1 MGRLGTLL
9 RTVGSRIRS
18 TITAEA
24 LPADSRAEPSALR
37 GALAVRMSLGL
48 LVVVGVLWAATRP
61 DAPGEPSAESVGA
74 APSAQDELPKA
85 CMDPNPYFATAC
97 YVRGETFDH
106 EPAIVA
112 FHDDPDER
120 NHFPLATI
128 GEVGAVWGM
137 AYDPVRDVLY
147 AAAFHKR
154 NSKFGPLGPGG
165 IYAVDVNGGGVT
177 ELLTVPNA
185 GNDRHDPENDYQPDD
200 RGRGYTTETSLGDI
214 DITEDGSELFVVN
227 LNDKR
232 VYRFSLPDGQLIGSF
247 EHGAKDKFWQ
257 RDARPFGLMVRDG
270 WVYHGV
276 VNSARRGQNLT
287 NLWAYVYASKP
298 TGSGMREVAST
309 WLGHPRQGNHRDW
322 QPWPEDDDQWW
333 RQSQYPHPILTDI
346 ELTDSGDMILGIR
359 DRFIDTGP
367 SLSDVFRRAAGD
379 IILARKVGE
388 REWEVEDL
396 ATEEHYDQDTTVI
409 PGRNNDWSELGVGGL
424 ARVRALDVVV
434 SSAVS
439 PFRGYSDGA
448 VWFDNADG
456 SDVGREEL
464 LYNRLQHEGPQ
475 GKAQGLGDVELICYT
490 PPEPSP
496 TPTDLPTP
504 TPTATPT
511 ASNTPRASATPS
523 VTPTPRMYEIYLP
536 YGEDECIPE
545 KRFVDVVLVLDRST
559 SMLRSVEPGGV
570 QKNEAAIAAAR
581 TFIDTLA
588 LEPDSNDPYLRHD
601 QVSIVGFNDNAWIEI
616 PLTNDRAAAENALET
631 IRTKTQEGTRLDLA
645 ILEGRKPLD
654 GPERELANDAIVVLL
669 TDGLPNRVPFG
680 AESTQPAC
688 TSQECTV
695 QAAADAVKDKG
706 TNLYAIALGRPN
718 DIHPLLMLQVASQRH
733 QYYYAPRPEDLA
745 GIYQI
750 ILDTFTFCGRKN
762 VPPPT
767 PCVPQYQHADLIL
780 VLDTS
785 TSMQRTT
792 RAGRTKLAA
801 ALEAAGTFA
810 DSLSLERDGYGRQ
823 DRLAIV
829 GFNNTAWTELTLSDD
844 RARIDQALAA
854 LPAKS
859 AEGTRLDLALQQ
871 GIAAWND
878 SWRLPA
884 NRPVLVLLTD
894 GLPNRVPFGPG
905 STSPACPDQECT
917 VLAAATAAKRAG
929 ARVFTIGLGLP
940 DDVLRR
946 LLEESASSPRD
957 YAFAPDAEDL
967 AAIYRQIAG
976 RVRACP

>member
-1 MGRLGTLL
+1 MDMGR
-9 RTVGSRIRS
+9 
-18 TITAEA
+18 
-24 LPADSRAEPSALR
+24 
-37 GALAVRMSLGL
+37 MSG
-48 LVVVGVLWAATRP
+48 VVVGLGVLGAVAAVASGIWGVGGRASAADP
-61 DAPGEPSAESVGA
+61 APLAEIDA
-74 APSAQDELPKA
+74 A
-85 CMDPNPYFATAC
+85 CDSPNPFFVTPC
-97 YVRGETFDH
+97 YALGERAV
-106 EPAIVA
+106 EPALVA
-112 FHDDPDER
+112 FHDTPDDSE
-120 NHFPLATI
+120 HYVLADY
-128 GEVGAVWGM
+128 GEVGATYGV
-137 AYDPVRDVLY
+137 AYDSPRRHLY
-147 AAAFHKR
+147 AAAYHKR
-154 NSKFGPLGPGG
+154 AAPHGPGG
-165 IYAVDVNGGGVT
+165 PGAVYRVDLATGDVGTWV
-177 ELLTVPNA
+177 TVPDA
-185 GNDRHDPENDYQPDD
+185 GDDLHDDTQNYIPDRFARDHV
-200 RGRGYTTETSLGDI
+200 GKTSLGDI
-214 DITEDGSELFVVN
+214 DLSADGEILFVMN
-227 LNDKR
+227 LAAR
-232 VYRFSLPDGQLIGSF
+232 RIERYRTTTGERLAPL
-247 EHGAKDKFWQ
+247 EHGAVALPWAD
-257 RDARPFGLMVRDG
+257 REARPFALLVHEDTL
-270 WVYHGV
+270 YHGV
-276 VNSARRGQNLT
+276 VRDGSSSRRET
-287 NLWAYVYASKP
+287 DVWAYVYASALD
-298 TGSGMREVAST
+298 GGGMRPV
-309 WLGHPRQGNHRDW
+309 LVFRLNYVRQRIPPNISATW
-322 QPWPEDDDQWW
+322 QPWRDGPRTVAPRGTHDHAMIHPQ
-333 RQSQYPHPILTDI
+333 PILADL
-346 ELTDSGDMILGIR
+346 ELSDGGDLILGFRDRIGDMMLYDRNRNLPRGETSGHPFGDILIARPDEENAGQFTIEPWPEFFNQDAGGGHR
-359 DRFIDTGP
+359 ASGGFHVDTG
-367 SLSDVFRRAAGD
+367 F
-379 IILARKVGE
+379 
-388 REWEVEDL
+388 
-396 ATEEHYDQDTTVI
+396 
-409 PGRNNDWSELGVGGL
+409 GGL
-424 ARVRALDVVV
+424 ARVRTLNRVINTVV
-434 SSAVS
+434 SPLTYHS
-439 PFRGYSDGA
+439 GGA
-448 VWFDNADG
+448 IWFDLDTGA
-456 SDVGREEL
+456 DVGRES
-464 LYNRLQHEGPQ
+464 LYVAPAGRPSF
-475 GKAQGLGDVELICYT
+475 GKANGLGDAELLCG
-490 PPEPSP
+490 EEQ
-496 TPTDLPTP
+496 PTP
-504 TPTATPT
+504 TPTATATVQATATPT
-511 ASNTPRASATPS
+511 ATQIPT
-523 VTPTPRMYEIYLP
+523 VTPTATHTPTPYVIYLP
-536 YGEDECIPE
+536 YGENECIPE

-559 SMLRSVEPGGV
+559 SMLRSVEPGGE

-581 TFIDTLA
+581 TFVDTLA
-588 LEPDSNDPYLRHD
+588 LEPDPNDPYLRHD
-601 QVSIVGFNDNAWIEI
+601 QVSIVGFNDDAWIEV

-680 AESTQPAC
+680 PDSTQPAC
-688 TSQECTV
+688 SSQECTV
-695 QAAADAVKDKG
+695 QAAADGVKAKG

-718 DIHPLLMLQVASQRH
+718 DIHPLLMLQVVSERY

-767 PCVPQYQHADLIL
+767 PCVPEYQHADVIL

-844 RARIDQALAA
+844 RARIDQALDA

-871 GIAAWND
+871 GIVAWND

-905 STSPACPDQECT
+905 STSPDCPNQECT

-946 LLEESASSPRD
+946 LLEEAASSPRD

-967 AAIYRQIAG
+967 AAIYRQVAG